1 MHVTNEMIEH
11 TPKKIFFPLGRG
23 VRMEFFVLCSHMFPM
38 MFLKFSLC
46 SQQHLAPSHTFC
58 PKFSLSRDVA
68 SSAMPRQMDVVQG
81 FSSIQRIVLHVI
93 FLLMV
98 LCILSWRLCQMAFLV
113 LCVVRRKG
121 RLPCCCVI
129 NANVVGIWH
138 V

>member
-1 MHVTNEMIEH
+1 
-11 TPKKIFFPLGRG
+11 
-23 VRMEFFVLCSHMFPM
+23 
-38 MFLKFSLC
+38 
-46 SQQHLAPSHTFC
+46 
-58 PKFSLSRDVA
+58 
-68 SSAMPRQMDVVQG
+68 
-81 FSSIQRIVLHVI
+81 
-93 FLLMV
+93 MV